1 MNNLFS
7 SCNERKRKSDVKGNG
22 GKRNN
27 AFDFGWGFLYVL
39 YLFFNVFI
47 NIIIIEYEIC

>member
-22 GKRNN
+22 GRRDNVL
-27 AFDFGWGFLYVL
+27 DFGWFFCRFCLF
-39 YLFFNVFI
+39 FFNVFI
-47 NIIIIEYEIC
+47 NMTII